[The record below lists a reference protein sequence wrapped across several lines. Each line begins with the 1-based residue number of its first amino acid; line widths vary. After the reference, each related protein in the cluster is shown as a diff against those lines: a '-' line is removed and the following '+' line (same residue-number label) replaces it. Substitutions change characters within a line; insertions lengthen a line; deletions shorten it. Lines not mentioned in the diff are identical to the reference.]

1 MKVAVVGL
9 GHVGLPLAVLLA
21 RTHTVVGLE
30 ADRARAKAIAA
41 GSPGLDEPGL
51 EPRLAEALRSGRFSV
66 TTEPSAI
73 ADCAVKV
80 VTVGTPYERAKHRPD
95 LRQLRS
101 ALRSVLGTLRRGDVV
116 VLKSTVGPGTTSG
129 TVAKAIRARGLRVPE
144 DVGVVFSPERMIEG
158 RAIEDFLSLPKIV
171 GASDD
176 RSFELARELLGP
188 LGGELIRVRDPT
200 TAELVKMVDNYA
212 RHAFLA
218 VTNELAL
225 IAPAFGADVYEVLR
239 AARQNYPRNAGLL
252 VPGPGVGGS
261 CLNKDPFHLSDS
273 ARRKGVPV
281 RVTAAA
287 AAVNEGM
294 PGEVVRLLAKAAGRR
309 RDVLVAG
316 VAFKG
321 ETDDTRYT
329 PAEPVGAG
337 LKRRGYRVRYT
348 DPYVRSWPAGPVRP
362 DVYAEA
368 KDQDAVVIL
377 SDHDAYRSLD
387 LPRLAAAMH
396 PKPALVDARNLVDP
410 ARALA
415 AGFRFVSLGRP

>member
-1 MKVAVVGL
+1 MNVAVVGL
-9 GHVGLPLAVLLA
+9 GHVGLPLSVLLA
-21 RTHTVVGLE
+21 RTHAVVGLE
-30 ADRARAKAIAA
+30 VDRDRARSIAQ
-41 GSPGLDEPGL
+41 GNPGLDEPGL
-51 EPRLAEALRSGRFSV
+51 EPLLAQALASGRFTV

-73 ADCAVKV
+73 ASSEVKV
-80 VTVGTPYERAKHRPD
+80 ITVGTPYERSKRRPD

-101 ALRSVLGTLRRGDVV
+101 ALRAVLGQLRKGDVV
-116 VLKSTVGPGTTSG
+116 ILKSTVGPGTTSG
-129 TVAKAIRARGLRVPE
+129 FVARAIRARGLRVPE
-144 DVGVVFSPERMIEG
+144 DVGLVFSPERMIEG
-158 RAIEDFLSLPKIV
+158 RAIEDFQSLPKIV

-176 RSFELARELLGP
+176 RSFAIARDLLSS

-239 AARQNYPRNAGLL
+239 AARQGYPRNAGLL

-273 ARRKGVPV
+273 AKRLGVPV

-287 AAVNEGM
+287 AAVNEHM
-294 PGEVVRLLAKAAGRR
+294 PEEVVRLVARSAGRR
-309 RDVLVAG
+309 RGVVVAG

-329 PAEPVGAG
+329 PAGPVGAG
-337 LKRRGYRVRYT
+337 LRRKGFRVRYS
-348 DPYVRSWPAGPVRP
+348 DPYVRSWPVGPVGP
-362 DVYAEA
+362 DLYAEA
-368 KDQDAVVIL
+368 SGQDVVVVL
-377 SDHDAYRSLD
+377 SDHEAYRGLD
-387 LPRLAAAMH
+387 LERLAGAMR
-396 PKPALVDARNLVDP
+396 PKPILVDARNLILP
-410 ARALA
+410 ERAVA

>member
-1 MKVAVVGL
+1 MKVAIVGL

-30 ADRARAKAIAA
+30 ADRDRARSIAA
-41 GSPGLDEPGL
+41 GEPGLDEPGL
-51 EPRLAEALRSGRFSV
+51 EPLLAEALRSGRFGV
-66 TTEPSAI
+66 ATEPSAI
-73 ADCAVKV
+73 APCEVKV
-80 VTVGTPYERAKHRPD
+80 ITVGTPYERRRHRPD

-101 ALRSVLGTLRRGDVV
+101 ALRSVLGTLHRGDVV
-116 VLKSTVGPGTTSG
+116 ILKSTVGPGTTLG
-129 TVAKAIRARGLRVPE
+129 LVARAIRSRGLRVPE

-158 RAIEDFLSLPKIV
+158 RAIEDFQSLPKIV

-176 RSFELARELLGP
+176 RSFAVARELLSP

-218 VTNELAL
+218 ITNELAL

-239 AARQNYPRNAGLL
+239 AARQGYPRNAGLL

-273 ARRKGVPV
+273 AKRKGVPV

-287 AAVNEGM
+287 AAVNEHM
-294 PGEVVRLLAKAAGRR
+294 PDEVVRLVAKSAGRR
-309 RDVLVAG
+309 RAVLVAG

-337 LKRRGYRVRYT
+337 LGRKGFRVRYS
-348 DPYVRSWPAGPVRP
+348 DPYVRTWPQGPVGG
-362 DVYAEA
+362 DLYADA
-368 KDQDAVVIL
+368 QDQDVVVVL
-377 SDHDAYRSLD
+377 SDHAAYKQLD
-387 LPRLAAAMH
+387 LPRLARGMH
-396 PKPALVDARNLVDP
+396 AKPIMVDARNLISP
-410 ARALA
+410 EQATA